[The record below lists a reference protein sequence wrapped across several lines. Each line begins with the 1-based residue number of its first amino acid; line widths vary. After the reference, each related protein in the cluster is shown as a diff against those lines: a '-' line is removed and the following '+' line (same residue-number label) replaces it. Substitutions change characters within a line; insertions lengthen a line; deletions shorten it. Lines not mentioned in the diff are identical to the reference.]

1 MLWELSGN
9 VMGVDGIDSYLR
21 RLVGAL
27 ALTRLL
33 RGGREHHSVKECER
47 EGKNE
52 REGTNSCVCMC
63 TCVYICV
70 CVCVCVS
77 VCVCV
82 WVGRSGAHAVAV
94 RSLRFANDSR
104 LRGVGN
110 S

>member
-21 RLVGAL
+21 RLVGVL
-27 ALTRLL
+27 ALTRRLRRL

-70 CVCVCVS
+70 CVCVCV
-77 VCVCV
+77 CV
-82 WVGRSGAHAVAV
+82 
-94 RSLRFANDSR
+94 
-104 LRGVGN
+104 
-110 S
+110 